1 MMTPTFKLRFV
12 ERQAPLHPMYK
23 KVNERGELVN
33 TTQTIKVLQQWWERS
48 KTDVNGDIVGTIGEW
63 RDVPTGEE

>member
-12 ERQAPLHPMYK
+12 QRQIPLHPMDRNI
-23 KVNERGELVN
+23 VRTV
-33 TTQTIKVLQQWWERS
+33 KVLQQWWEDRN
-48 KTDVNGDIVGTIGEW
+48 TDVHWLDGNPGEW

>member
-12 ERQAPLHPMYK
+12 ERSDPNSSGKLK
-23 KVNERGELVN
+23 
-33 TTQTIKVLQQWWERS
+33 ILQQWWEDRN
-48 KTDVNGDIVGTIGEW
+48 TDVHWLDGNPGEW